1 MCIMFIGG
9 MHMVGFMLV
18 FMVVPVVIM
27 LMPTGARPEEGHG
40 SDGETE
46 QQPAERAGK
55 GDFYG

>member
-9 MHMVGFMLV
+9 MHMLVFMLV
-18 FMVVPVVIM
+18 SVLIM
-27 LMPTGARPEEGHG
+27 LMTTGARPEEGHG

-55 GDFYG
+55 RDFYG

>member
-1 MCIMFIGG
+1 MCIMFVGG
-9 MHMVGFMLV
+9 MHMVVRRLV
-18 FMVVPVVIM
+18 FVVVPVVIM

-40 SDGETE
+40 SGGETE